1 MHDRDIRKALKAQVL
16 RNDLKDPNT
25 VVIDELGLRHGKS
38 RVDVGIINGAISG
51 LEIKSAY
58 DNLRRLPRQVAVF
71 NTVLDYVTLVLTEK
85 HIEKA
90 RAIIPEWWGVLE
102 TSTDM
107 TGTIRFDCKRAA
119 KKNPSPEALAVAKL
133 LWREEALNVLEQMDL
148 AAGLRSKP
156 RIVIYRKLTHVTTLT
171 ELQAIVRQQLRI
183 RKSWRSGEP
192 RTLGG
197 D

>member
-16 RNDLKDPNT
+16 HNDLKDPNT

-38 RVDVGIINGAISG
+38 RVDVGVINGAISG

-58 DNLRRLPRQVAVF
+58 DNLRRLPRQTAVF

-90 RAIIPEWWGVLE
+90 RAIIPEWWGVLV

-107 TGTIRFDCKRAA
+107 TGTIRFDCIRAA
-119 KKNPSPEALAVAKL
+119 KENPSPEALAVAKL
-133 LWREEALNVLEQMDL
+133 LWREEALNVLEQMDM

-192 RTLGG
+192 RTSGG